1 MKKNYILALSGV
13 VLVGALSFQKSGD
26 FKVEKYFAKHGHK
39 LSGGGASAGLT
50 GAPTEGNCTSCHS
63 GSVQSGAAE
72 NVLTVLSGST
82 PVTSYTPGQN
92 YTVTLLMSSNPAK
105 KGFQATAWDL
115 SNTMAGTFTAGTN
128 TLINGTVKKYANHT
142 SLSNEDTEVT
152 AWIWNWTAPATNVG
166 DVKFYVATNKAN
178 NNGAAGSG
186 DVIYTSQ
193 HIISAPAGAG
203 VEDDSDV
210 AADFKVGY
218 NGESNTVKFSFNSL
232 IAGEMSV
239 NIVDLNGRSV
249 FFGNLGNAVVGENVE
264 SLKLPSDYKNG
275 IYIANFF
282 VNNNA
287 MSAKFMVQR

>member
-1 MKKNYILALSGV
+1 MKKNYILSLSGI
-13 VLVGALSFQKSGD
+13 LLIGALSLQKSGD
-26 FKVEKYFAKHGHK
+26 LKIEKFFAKNGHK
-39 LSGGGASAGLT
+39 FFSGGAAAGLT

-63 GSVQSGAAE
+63 GSVQSGSAE
-72 NVLTVLSGST
+72 NVLTVLSGAT
-82 PVTSYTPGQN
+82 PVTSYTPGQT
-92 YTVTLLMSSNPAK
+92 YTVTLVMSSNPAK

-128 TLINGTVKKYANHT
+128 TAINGTIKNYANHKST
-142 SLSNEDTEVT
+142 SNTNAVT
-152 AWIWNWTAPATNVG
+152 AWIWSWTAPATNVG

-178 NNGAAGSG
+178 GNSDDTG
-186 DVIYTSQ
+186 DMIYTSQ
-193 HIISAPAGAG
+193 HIISAPTSAG
-203 VEDDSDV
+203 VNENSVV
-210 AADFKVGY
+210 ASNFRVGY
-218 NGESNTVKFSFNSL
+218 NGESNALNFSFHSL

-249 FFGNLGNAVVGENVE
+249 FFGNLGNAVFGENIE
-264 SLKLPSDYKNG
+264 SLKLPSDFKNG